1 MFPCFPPR
9 CLIFHTSDAIVI
21 NVRRCMKRA
30 HSRFTENAIALGDKL
45 DYTDGVQYKA
55 KTLETT
61 TIFCQVR
68 TNQNVKNGRET

>member
-1 MFPCFPPR
+1 MHV
-9 CLIFHTSDAIVI
+9 IIAIVI

-30 HSRFTENAIALGDKL
+30 HPRFTENAIALGHKL
-45 DYTDGVQYKA
+45 DYTDDVQYKA

-68 TNQNVKNGRET
+68 TNQKVKNGRET